1 MILGGRDL
9 FEFWRLALTTTCC
22 IYAAVMMA
30 RSLWRIAA
38 YLSAD
43 DRTASVMRSYVV
55 VQVMRL
61 RLRRFTGEFVRI
73 GLCLVILAAVLYAHT
88 WI

>member
-1 MILGGRDL
+1 MIFGGRDL

-30 RSLWRIAA
+30 RSLWRLAVF
-38 YLSAD
+38 LSGA
-43 DRTASVMRSYVV
+43 DRTASMMRSYVV
-55 VQVMRL
+55 VQIMRL

-73 GLCLVILAAVLYAHT
+73 GSWLVILAAVLYAHT
-88 WI
+88 RI